1 MHTAALLSLCKLVPS
16 KRVFTLAVPCS
27 ELGERYNALVV
38 ASGVLS
44 EQEFWAGVA
53 AERSGAAVRAA
64 AGSISKG
71 AGGAVQGGGGGG
83 TAGGADALLPLPPP
97 VEASRQQLGLSNA
110 MFRVPVSCAHGAA

>member
-1 MHTAALLSLCKLVPS
+1 M
-16 KRVFTLAVPCS
+16 FTLAVPCS

-71 AGGAVQGGGGGG
+71 AGGAVQGGG
-83 TAGGADALLPLPPP
+83 TAGGADELLPLPPP